1 MQKKYAVII
10 GASRGIGQAIAITLS
25 SKGFSTILVGR
36 SKDGLEETAAICAKH
51 AESKIIVGDITSNI
65 SEIVTNVN
73 SITSSISVLWLGA
86 AGFSEEPVS
95 QIDAVSIRELIRS
108 GFESLVEMVH
118 YLYPLLAEGRGHVIG
133 ACSDWSDFLSGGP
146 SVFGSTKVAL
156 AGFLDKLRVEARP
169 DGVQVTA
176 LKMGNVSN
184 SQGFR
189 LGDTDRQ
196 IQETGTSLVALEDV
210 CAAIEFI
217 ISRKTGTIS
226 EMTLI
231 PADLGR

>member
-25 SKGFSTILVGR
+25 SKGFSTVLVGR
-36 SKDGLEETAAICAKH
+36 SKEGLEETAAICAKH

-65 SEIVTNVN
+65 SEIVTNVK
-73 SITSSISVLWLGA
+73 SITSAISVLWLGA

-95 QIDAVSIRELIRS
+95 QIDAASIRELLRS
-108 GFESLVEMVH
+108 GFESLVEIVH
-118 YLYPLLAEGRGHVIG
+118 YLYPLIAEGRGHVIG

-156 AGFLDKLRVEARP
+156 AGFLDKLRTEAKS
-169 DGVQVTA
+169 DGIQVTA

-184 SQGFR
+184 TQGFG
-189 LGDTDRQ
+189 LGETDRQ

>member
-1 MQKKYAVII
+1 MQKKCAVII

-25 SKGFSTILVGR
+25 SKGFSTLLVGR
-36 SKDGLEETAAICAKH
+36 SKEGLDKTAATCAKH
-51 AESKIIVGDITSNI
+51 AESKVIVGDITYNLP
-65 SEIVTNVN
+65 EIIASIK

-86 AGFSEEPVS
+86 AGYSDEPAS
-95 QIDAVSIRELIRS
+95 KIDVGSIRELIRS
-108 GFESLVEMVH
+108 GFESLVEVIH
-118 YLYPLLAEGRGHVIG
+118 YLYPLLVEGRGHVIG

-156 AGFLDKLRVEARP
+156 AGFLDKLRAEAKP
-169 DGVQVTA
+169 DGIQVTA

-184 SQGFR
+184 TQGF
-189 LGDTDRQ
+189 GIGEVDRQ
-196 IQETGTSLVALEDV
+196 IQDTGTSLVALEDV

-231 PADLGR
+231 PADLSR